1 MESEQG
7 ESGSCIN
14 QLGGPSVTEE
24 RKEYRDSGRH
34 FSDDELEAIRTRIE
48 TTPKLNRWAFS
59 IWVCEQFGWRKPD
72 GGLKDMSC
80 RVALLRMEK
89 MAC

>member
-1 MESEQG
+1 
-7 ESGSCIN
+7 
-14 QLGGPSVTEE
+14 VTEE

-59 IWVCEQFGWRKPD
+59 I
-72 GGLKDMSC
+72 
-80 RVALLRMEK
+80 
-89 MAC
+89 